1 MSQTPAKYVF
11 IFILFGIGSNVFA
24 QKDIL
29 ASKIDSLN
37 QVLVKADVENI
48 NKINSYLELTK
59 IFIHKNLDL
68 SKIYAEEGKLLAEKS
83 SNHKMTA
90 NFLIELA
97 RIKEV
102 QNEIEESI
110 AFLNKAAKLYENKD
124 EDNTY
129 LTVCNYQGMYY
140 EMLSNYDMSIEKYL
154 LGLKLSIALNNRMYE
169 AVFLD
174 NLSQVYAKTNQFE
187 KSLASI
193 LEAIAIY
200 KVIGNKNQ
208 YFQAQ
213 IYVGNSYIKLG
224 KYDLAREHL
233 NKAKAFFTKINDH
246 ILLADIYAA
255 LGKISVIAEN
265 QDEALE
271 LFLIAQ
277 FHALKMRDYN
287 GEQNYKLALINNS
300 LGNTYLYFKSYKK
313 AIEVL
318 KVSEEIGKKIKS
330 IEVLKNSYKGLLLS
344 YMELKKTDSASHYL
358 NLFIPA
364 NGSLLAEQYNDKIDA
379 INYDYQLDSEKYNF
393 EIEKK
398 LIVNQKRNQK
408 IFFVLIFSILSLI
421 VLTLVFFRY
430 ILKTKYQK
438 SVFHRQN
445 LKLEK
450 EKLTIELEKK
460 EQELTVSILNLVE
473 RNEFISKLWGSLKN
487 LSFDPITSNEIQ
499 KIIKTITINDSK
511 KLWAEF
517 ELRYVQNNKN
527 LFKKIEKV
535 APNLSS
541 GERRLIALIMLN
553 FSTKEI
559 STITYQSPHSIKIA
573 RYRLRKKLY
582 LSKNQNLIS
591 YINSL

>member
-1 MSQTPAKYVF
+1 MKLIITKVL
-11 IFILFGIGSNVFA
+11 ILFFFIQSSQLFA

-68 SKIYAEEGKLLAEKS
+68 SKIYAEKGKLLAEKS

-140 EMLSNYDMSIEKYL
+140 EMLSNYDKSIEKYL
-154 LGLKLSIALNNRMYE
+154 LGLKLSITLNNRMYE

-174 NLSQVYAKTNQFE
+174 NLSQVYSKANQFE

-213 IYVGNSYIKLG
+213 IYAGNSYIKLG
-224 KYDLAREHL
+224 KYDLAKEHL
-233 NKAKAFFTKINDH
+233 NKAKEFFTKINDH

-287 GEQNYKLALINNS
+287 GEQNYKLALISNS

-318 KVSEEIGKKIKS
+318 KVSEEI
-330 IEVLKNSYKGLLLS
+330 
-344 YMELKKTDSASHYL
+344 
-358 NLFIPA
+358 
-364 NGSLLAEQYNDKIDA
+364 
-379 INYDYQLDSEKYNF
+379 
-393 EIEKK
+393 
-398 LIVNQKRNQK
+398 
-408 IFFVLIFSILSLI
+408 
-421 VLTLVFFRY
+421 
-430 ILKTKYQK
+430 
-438 SVFHRQN
+438 
-445 LKLEK
+445 
-450 EKLTIELEKK
+450 
-460 EQELTVSILNLVE
+460 
-473 RNEFISKLWGSLKN
+473 
-487 LSFDPITSNEIQ
+487 
-499 KIIKTITINDSK
+499 
-511 KLWAEF
+511 
-517 ELRYVQNNKN
+517 
-527 LFKKIEKV
+527 
-535 APNLSS
+535 
-541 GERRLIALIMLN
+541 
-553 FSTKEI
+553 
-559 STITYQSPHSIKIA
+559 
-573 RYRLRKKLY
+573 
-582 LSKNQNLIS
+582 
-591 YINSL
+591 

>member
-1 MSQTPAKYVF
+1 MKLIITKVL
-11 IFILFGIGSNVFA
+11 ILFFFIQSSQLFA

-68 SKIYAEEGKLLAEKS
+68 SKIYAEKGKLLAEKS

-140 EMLSNYDMSIEKYL
+140 EMLSNYDKSIEKYL
-154 LGLKLSIALNNRMYE
+154 LGLKLSITLNNRMYE

-174 NLSQVYAKTNQFE
+174 NLSQVYSKANQFE

-213 IYVGNSYIKLG
+213 IYAGNSYIKLG
-224 KYDLAREHL
+224 KYDLAKEHL
-233 NKAKAFFTKINDH
+233 NKAKEFFTKINDH

-330 IEVLKNSYKGLLLS
+330 IEVLKNSYKGLVLS

-364 NGSLLAEQYNDKIDA
+364 NDSLLAEQYNDKIDA

-421 VLTLVFFRY
+421 VLTLVFLRY

-438 SVFHRQN
+438 SVFQRQN

-473 RNEFISKLWGSLKN
+473 RNEFISKLWGSLKD

-517 ELRYVQNNKN
+517 EFRYVQNNKN
-527 LFKKIEKV
+527 FFEKIERV

-541 GERRLIALIMLN
+541 GERRLIALIRLN

-582 LSKNQNLIS
+582 LSKNQNLIA
-591 YINSL
+591 YISSL

>member
-1 MSQTPAKYVF
+1 MIINFRHFLFIICLVTAPALVGQNQNQIDSLKQVL
-11 IFILFGIGSNVFA
+11 INPNVS
-24 QKDIL
+24 DID
-29 ASKIDSLN
+29 KIDS
-37 QVLVKADVENI
+37 
-48 NKINSYLELTK
+48 YFRLTR
-59 IFIHKNLDL
+59 IFIRKDTGLAI
-68 SKIYAEEGKLLAEKS
+68 SYVEKGKILAENG
-83 SNHKMTA
+83 NHVKMVA
-90 NFLIELA
+90 ISLIELA

-102 QNEIEESI
+102 QNDIAGSI
-110 AFLNKAAKLYENKD
+110 LCLDEAAKLYEEHD
-124 EDNTY
+124 ADVTFI
-129 LTVCNYQGMYY
+129 TVCNYQGMYY

-154 LGLKLSIALNNRMYE
+154 LGLKLSITLNNRVYE

-213 IYVGNSYIKLG
+213 IYAGSSYIKLG

-255 LGKISVIAEN
+255 LGKISAIAEN

-364 NGSLLAEQYNDKIDA
+364 NDSLLAEEYNDKIDA

-398 LIVNQKRNQK
+398 LIINQKRNQK

-421 VLTLVFFRY
+421 VLALVFFRY

-438 SVFHRQN
+438 SILHRQG
-445 LKLEK
+445 LKFEK
-450 EKLTIELEKK
+450 EKLTIELERK

-499 KIIKTITINDSK
+499 KIIK
-511 KLWAEF
+511 
-517 ELRYVQNNKN
+517 
-527 LFKKIEKV
+527 
-535 APNLSS
+535 P
-541 GERRLIALIMLN
+541 
-553 FSTKEI
+553 
-559 STITYQSPHSIKIA
+559 
-573 RYRLRKKLY
+573 
-582 LSKNQNLIS
+582 
-591 YINSL
+591 